1 MAYNPAEFERRR
13 RATGSAFT
21 AQSAMNEYARM
32 LAQTRGSRNLGDFE
46 RSVTQAIPQFGRTY
60 GKRGLY
66 GQGVKSGIFGKALGD
81 FGAQSARQRGRLQED
96 ITQEQRGFDL
106 RGEQYLSD
114 YDRLMADIREEEA
127 DVIARTAGDILNL
140 Q

>member
-66 GQGVKSGIFGKALGD
+66 GQGVKSGLFSRALGE
-81 FGAQSARQRGRLQED
+81 FGAESSRQQSQLEQDIAQQQRQYELQGAGYQAQYEGALADLEGEKARLIGD
-96 ITQEQRGFDL
+96 
-106 RGEQYLSD
+106 
-114 YDRLMADIREEEA
+114 
-127 DVIARTAGDILNL
+127 TATGLLNL
-140 Q
+140 G

>member
-1 MAYNPAEFERRR
+1 MAYDPSAFERRR

-66 GQGVKSGIFGKALGD
+66 GRGVKSGLFNRALGE
-81 FGAQSARQRGRLQED
+81 FGAQTARQRGRLQED

-114 YDRLMADIREEEA
+114 YDRLMADIREEQANAIRSMAESL
-127 DVIARTAGDILNL
+127 LNL